1 MVTIAK
7 TKQPVR
13 MPRFGH
19 RVDKTDPILRGCVGW
34 WPLNDGAGRKAK
46 DIVGTN
52 DLSGSGG
59 YGWSN
64 QSIGTVAASDGV
76 DAKFSGSS
84 LGQIE
89 DFTISFWGYYDGT
102 NNLSDFASNR
112 VLGIAGAYP
121 GFVFGSSGNSA
132 PIRFFVDDGSGNSAT
147 LEGAKVSYLPND
159 TWLNF
164 CGTWDQSSQSIKIYI
179 DGVDLTTS
187 FSLSATGSTIGVFTS
202 SDNFTVAGR
211 PGTTTRSLGGNMQNL
226 RFYNRALSATEVSRL
241 YTEPWAGLEPLSP
254 FSFFSV
260 PTAGAP
266 LAVFYN
272 HYKNQGII

>member
-34 WPLNDGAGRKAK
+34 WPLNDGAGTKA
-46 DIVGTN
+46 V
-52 DLSGSGG
+52 DLSTSGNNGTLVSAAAWVTSTKGSAVELDTTGEYVDTNLSGAYDIRSQELSISGWVKCGTEAHTQRFVSARGG
-59 YGWSN
+59 TGGAGSEYPLDLWIMATTGECRV
-64 QSIGTVAASDGV
+64 VA
-76 DAKFSGSS
+76 
-84 LGQIE
+84 
-89 DFTISFWGYYDGT
+89 YDGASAISADSTTIIGDDNWHHICGVADAT
-102 NNLSDFASNR
+102 NL
-112 VLGIAGAYP
+112 Y
-121 GFVFGSSGNSA
+121 
-132 PIRFFVDDGSGNSAT
+132 
-147 LEGAKVSYLPND
+147 
-159 TWLNF
+159 
-164 CGTWDQSSQSIKIYI
+164 IYI
-179 DGVDLTTS
+179 DGVLENQVAIS
-187 FSLSATGSTIGVFTS
+187 GLSSSSAGANDFYIGQTQAATGST
-202 SDNFTVAGR
+202 R
-211 PGTTTRSLGGNMQNL
+211 QLLGESQNV
-226 RFYNRALSATEVSRL
+226 RIYNRALSATEVSRL